1 MKKNPFNLVIL
12 ALLILAPYVHV
23 YPQEATA
30 SLSPASATRAP
41 IPVDP
46 ITIEVDCKKTL
57 RTFSVNPVGFC
68 VSFINDGDTAD
79 KQSLAA
85 QLKSINV
92 GSLRFPEGA
101 LAESYL
107 FHDLRKGAPEEGHL
121 QPIATSLG
129 KIPNRSRWLQD
140 EFFIPETLDF
150 DEFMT
155 LCQKTGAEPIVIVS
169 AKGNRFRDSQSDEET
184 LLRNAE
190 EWVRYANVT
199 RKLGV
204 KYWEIGNEVDLMKS
218 QKVLSMEEYLEFYRK
233 VVTRMKA
240 VDPTIHTGLG
250 TGGGSR
256 YTRAAMGIFP
266 ELVDFVVIHKY
277 ASEITTYKDYLNT
290 KVSFFNDALGT
301 LKAIDELAPEARRK
315 QTEILITEFS
325 SFSWVKD
332 PPLPPE
338 RRLNSIMN
346 AMLTF
351 EMMAQGVSLDDRVRT
366 MDFWITRNPWSPEGS
381 TDFSNALDPKNEILP
396 QGRGVEMMSRFVRDK
411 MVGVTC
417 PPGPVRCWASTSHDT
432 SATTVWLINRDQQ
445 SAVVEL
451 KISGTSGNQE
461 WSTWALNGT
470 NPNDTSPTWGASQP
484 VTMKDGS
491 IKITVPPLSITAIYK
506 EKRP

>member
-1 MKKNPFNLVIL
+1 MKKTLVKL
-12 ALLILAPYVHV
+12 LLPSALLFLPLVCVYSQEPTPTVTPALATPT
-23 YPQEATA
+23 PT
-30 SLSPASATRAP
+30 PPGPT
-41 IPVDP
+41 
-46 ITIEVDCKKTL
+46 TIEVNCKKTL
-57 RTFSVNPVGFC
+57 RTFSVNPAGFC
-68 VSFINDGDTAD
+68 ISFLNDGDSAD
-79 KQSLAA
+79 KQPLAA
-85 QLKSINV
+85 QLQSMKI
-92 GSLRFPEGA
+92 GSLRFPEGS
-101 LAESYL
+101 LAENYL

-121 QPIATSLG
+121 QPISTSPK
-129 KIPNRSRWLQD
+129 KIPNSSLWLQD
-140 EFFIPETLDF
+140 EFFKPETLDF

-169 AKGNRFRDSQSDEET
+169 AKGNRVWDAQCDEET

-204 KYWEIGNEVDLMKS
+204 KYWEIGNEVDLKES
-218 QKVLSMEEYLEFYRK
+218 QKFISMEEYLEFYRK
-233 VVTRMKA
+233 VATRMKA

-250 TGGGSR
+250 TGGGAK
-256 YTRAAMGIFP
+256 YTRAALGLFP
-266 ELVDFVVIHKY
+266 ELVDFVSIHKY
-277 ASEITTYKDYLNT
+277 ASEIANYDDYLNS
-290 KVSFFNDALGT
+290 KVRFFSGAFGT
-301 LKAIDELAPEARRK
+301 LKTIDEVAPEPRRP
-315 QTEILITEFS
+315 QMEILITEFS
-325 SFSWVKD
+325 SYSWVKE

-351 EMMAQGVSLDDRVRT
+351 EMMAQGLSLDDRVRT

-381 TDFSNALDPKNEILP
+381 TDFTNALGPNNEILP

-411 MVGVTC
+411 MVAVTC
-417 PPGPVRCWASTSHDT
+417 PAGPLHCWASTSHDG

-470 NPNDTSPTWGASQP
+470 NPNDTAPTWGASQP